1 MGPALVWATL
11 TTYMAES
18 LYDGLIWYCCLVIVI
33 ALHEFGH
40 AWSASACGDQT
51 ARSLGRVTINPIAHM
66 DMLGTVILPL
76 AMIVLSAM
84 NSGLGGFI
92 IGWGKPVPVVHSNLK
107 NPRLDSLL
115 VALAGPFMNLVLAAV
130 TVLMWKLL
138 YSFGSAMIAEG
149 VQMLVGVSLFLMF
162 LNLLPIPPLDGSYIL
177 KYITNMRD
185 ETYHAIAQYGFLILI
200 VAIQMPIIRIFLR
213 NSTDG
218 TMDFLMSIF
227 QIPMR

>member
-1 MGPALVWATL
+1 MWATL
-11 TTYMAES
+11 ATNMAES
-18 LYDGLIWYCCLVIVI
+18 LYDGLIWYCCLIIVI

-51 ARSLGRVTINPIAHM
+51 ARSLGRVTVNPIAHM

-76 AMIVLSAM
+76 VMILLSAM

-115 VALAGPFMNLVLAAV
+115 VAMAGPFMNLVLAAV
-130 TVLMWKLL
+130 TVLLWRLL
-138 YSFGSAMIAEG
+138 YSFDSAMIAEG
-149 VQMLVGVSLFLMF
+149 VLNLIRISLFLMF

-185 ETYHAIAQYGFLILI
+185 ETYHAIAQYGFFILI
-200 VAIQMPIIRIFLR
+200 VAIQMPLIAGFL
-213 NSTDG
+213 TDATFG
-218 TMDFLMSIF
+218 TMGFLLKIF
-227 QIPMR
+227 GLPLR